1 VNSTMPDIILSNVL
15 FKNNVKKS
23 IIYRD
28 VDTQN
33 ITWENIFTFM
43 ESNNSIPR
51 QFLVAHRHDGKKLLG
66 KSESYPLFD
75 FSKYRLKNVN
85 GGYLKTAVITIS
97 SCW

>member
-1 VNSTMPDIILSNVL
+1 MPDIILSNVL

-28 VDTQN
+28 IDTQN
-33 ITWENIFTFM
+33 ITWENIFAFM

-51 QFLVAHRHDGKKLLG
+51 KFLLVNTHEGKKIAG
-66 KSESYPLFD
+66 KSNSYPLFE
-75 FSKYRLKNVN
+75 FSKYRLKNKN
-85 GGYLKTAVITIS
+85 GEYLKTAVINIL